1 MSSCLLDWPMMSY
14 FLFKQTKSW
23 SSRDTELG
31 VFLLIY
37 QKKRLTDLKSMIAEC
52 RQTVCSFTNLQ
63 RVFDTTKCSDFSS
76 VDPVF
81 HLSKWLDYLIQQSVN
96 LEENFF
102 SDV

>member
-1 MSSCLLDWPMMSY
+1 MSY

-37 QKKRLTDLKSMIAEC
+37 QEKRLTDLKSMIAEC

-63 RVFDTTKCSDFSS
+63 RVFDATKCSGTSVCDFSS

-81 HLSKWLDYLIQQSVN
+81 HLSKWLDYLIQQRM
-96 LEENFF
+96 
-102 SDV
+102 